1 MFSSRRCSLVVPGL
15 ERSRVFG
22 QAARPRAETSKFL
35 FPSLRFCIDSP
46 TLRNSVR
53 LQGQRRP
60 KHSFLNFGTLAYF
73 NEVLARFSEVPPTK
87 YPLLDTARLER
98 ALRKYSHFAQRPR
111 HECSWAG
118 FSPVIVPIDKH
129 NSLTA

>member
-1 MFSSRRCSLVVPGL
+1 MLIR
-15 ERSRVFG
+15 
-22 QAARPRAETSKFL
+22 FL

-53 LQGQRRP
+53 LQGQRKP

-87 YPLLDTARLER
+87 YPFWIPRGLRGHSGSIPISLSDRVMNAVGLD
-98 ALRKYSHFAQRPR
+98 SHL
-111 HECSWAG
+111 S
-118 FSPVIVPIDKH
+118 S
-129 NSLTA
+129 SLSISIIH